1 VYSFHHD
8 TWRRVILSLLLDS
21 YLQDIHKHAAIA
33 IEDRIGEEDS
43 QDYATQVKLFRHWK
57 ESANTVRAAQVALDI
72 GRNFKLLG
80 MNLHSI
86 QIYQDAIEMWKK
98 HEPQVIGMKRIAG
111 FSPQVIES
119 LDEENLV
126 SLVKLQTAMGQAIGS
141 IISRNKAESAQAF
154 ETALEVSYFDVKLS
168 KKVVFSNLKPKFI
181 Y

>member
-1 VYSFHHD
+1 
-8 TWRRVILSLLLDS
+8 
-21 YLQDIHKHAAIA
+21 
-33 IEDRIGEEDS
+33 
-43 QDYATQVKLFRHWK
+43 
-57 ESANTVRAAQVALDI
+57 
-72 GRNFKLLG
+72 
-80 MNLHSI
+80 
-86 QIYQDAIEMWKK
+86 
-98 HEPQVIGMKRIAG
+98 
-111 FSPQVIES
+111 VIES